1 MKKSPYSSTTEP
13 IVDAPSCTTRMD
25 HVALVVESLDR
36 SQAFYSELL
45 AIEPINRVDMG
56 DHRIQ
61 YLGSGTAVRLELIEF
76 MPSLEADATAD
87 GRRIGMRHIAWEV
100 SELAQVVA
108 RVESLGGSIL
118 TEATWVPRLG
128 FHSALIRDTDGIE
141 VELIHRL

>member
-1 MKKSPYSSTTEP
+1 MDASTRQ
-13 IVDAPSCTTRMD
+13 VRMD

-36 SQAFYSELL
+36 
-45 AIEPINRVDMG
+45 VGMG

-76 MPSLEADATAD
+76 MPSLEADATAG

-141 VELIHRL
+141 VELIHRP